1 MPHNITEYKG
11 EYAEVFKK
19 IDPSDLKFNPYQV
32 HKTFNILSSSA
43 VTDEYAPLEAV
54 YVSNL
59 PALSSSL
66 EFNDAKN
73 VDGSY
78 KFNIYNSVN
87 HLFYAYKKQP
97 DKAYGYIDLNNAS
110 RFLYESASVISIPQ
124 KKMGERIKPD
134 SFTYINNNSISLA
147 SDRYGNIYDV
157 DIDTGSFA
165 GEETFY
171 EGFNEYFDLTR
182 IQQYEDVLYWPE
194 WDSNS
199 SIIPWFSTNVTY
211 VNGVSTTDGSQLPI
225 GLAARFGVSSSIS
238 TKLNGNYDR
247 DNDYAISFFITGGNS
262 TNSNELI
269 IGKALAPRDFIIQV
283 VNSGT
288 AGQINSSMLN
298 QMLQYPF
305 AIELSGSNQIIY
317 SISAGTQYP
326 FSITS
331 SAEVSSSWNHVLCQK
346 SGSEM
351 QMYINSTLHSSQSFS
366 GIIPTTFG
374 SSSVGNIDNQFPL
387 KIGGYYPGYGCLQ
400 GDLDEIRIFNKA
412 LTQAQITSLS
422 DHSEGGGMLQT
433 NRVGNLFYS
442 NGFAVISSPDYRYE
456 NIINMPY
463 TASYKSTITTYEMSS
478 LCRIDSG
485 EFNLTTNPTTTLDNN
500 YTYKSYVTGSSFQPY
515 ITTIGLYNELGQLLA
530 IGKLA
535 NAIRKRDDI
544 DMNIH
549 VSLDLDKNKSIKFVS
564 GSVI

>member
-19 IDPSDLKFNPYQV
+19 IDPSDLKFNPFQV

-59 PALSSSL
+59 PAISSSL

-110 RFLYESASVISIPQ
+110 RFLYESASVFSIPQ

-165 GEETFY
+165 GEGTFY
-171 EGFNEYFDLTR
+171 EGFNEYFDTSR
-182 IQQYEDVLYWPE
+182 VKFYDQAGFGGNFATFGWWENI
-194 WDSNS
+194 
-199 SIIPWFSTNVTY
+199 TY
-211 VNGVSTTDGSQLPI
+211 VDGVTTTDGSQLPI
-225 GLAARFGVSSSIS
+225 GLAARFSSASLS
-238 TKLNGNYDR
+238 TRLIGNYDR
-247 DNDYAISFFITGGNS
+247 DNDYTISFFITGGNT
-262 TNSNELI
+262 TNANQLVA
-269 IGKALAPRDFIIQV
+269 GKVLAPRSIL
-283 VNSGT
+283 SLY
-288 AGQINSSMLN
+288 SSDPGIT
-298 QMLQYPF
+298 LQYPF

-317 SISAGTQYP
+317 SISAGDQDV

-331 SAEVSSSWNHVLCQK
+331 SAEVSSSWNHILCQK

-351 QMYINSTLHSSQSFS
+351 QMYINSILHSSQSFS

-374 SSSVGNIDNQFPL
+374 SSSAGNIDNPYTL
-387 KIGGYYPGYGCLQ
+387 KIGGYYPSYVKEHLDAVHPGYESGDLQ

-422 DHSEGGGMLQT
+422 DRSEGGGMLQT